1 MKTLTK
7 KKSRLLVDTLRVEA
21 FVPQEEPRFPQGP
34 EMQGLS
40 QRSYCPSHP
49 DSLCPCCTGPQLC
62 PNG

>member
-7 KKSRLLVDTLRVEA
+7 KKTRLLVDTLRVDA
-21 FVPQEEPRFPQGP
+21 FVPQEEPRFPQHP
-34 EMQGLS
+34 EMQLS
-40 QRSYCPSHP
+40 RLSYCPSHP